1 MKSTRRSDLLKILR
15 SGNAT
20 SQEEIA
26 DQLRAAGHEVTQAT
40 VSRDLRTV
48 GAVKVRV
55 GDRHL
60 YRLAEDVS
68 GGTGGELV
76 ERNLARTLAEFA
88 VDIRVAA
95 SLVVVVTLPGHA
107 GAVGRA
113 IDLTLL
119 EDVVGTIA
127 GDDTIFLATPSSDAA
142 RRFAG
147 SLESVASRQ
156 EAS

>member
-15 SGNAT
+15 AGNAT

-26 DQLRAAGHEVTQAT
+26 DRLRSAGHDVTQAT
-40 VSRDLRTV
+40 VSRDLRNV

-60 YRLAEDVS
+60 YKLADDVA
-68 GGTGGELV
+68 GGGPGELV

-88 VDIRVAA
+88 VDVRRAG
-95 SLVVVVTLPGHA
+95 SLVVIVTLPGHA
-107 GAVGRA
+107 SAVARA
-113 IDLTLL
+113 IDLALID
-119 EDVVGTIA
+119 DVVGSIA
-127 GDDTIFLATPSSDAA
+127 GDDTIFLATPSNAAAA
-142 RRFAG
+142 RLRGA
-147 SLESVASRQ
+147 LEALTSKQ